1 MKENGA
7 AERLII
13 MMDHLI
19 IYKSLRKNAMK
30 SKSWRMRRI
39 ISATKSKAW
48 RTNCS
53 NKNNNL
59 VSYTVQDKVM

>member
-1 MKENGA
+1 MKENEA
-7 AERLII
+7 AERLLI

-19 IYKSLRKNAMK
+19 ISKSLRKNATK

-39 ISATKSKAW
+39 ISATKSKGW